1 MELEKKA
8 HLASESSTV
17 LLSFSLLST
26 DFMRNENG
34 NGKLFCQQKKP
45 HDFGDA
51 AAKANEMSYKFN

>member
-34 NGKLFCQQKKP
+34 KLFCQQKKP

>member
-1 MELEKKA
+1 MELEKKV

-26 DFMRNENG
+26 DFMRNE